1 MYPPLLL
8 IKRTRELLVV
18 LLLFIPSTLVHA
30 QHGFQ
35 LNDLEYFEKP
45 GVSVMVFQD
54 FYPEGH
60 QGGGSVIQHGERSAS
75 HGDIRLE
82 AAPGQEAP
90 VSQERDRHV
99 AGEAGTMT
107 A

>member
-8 IKRTRELLVV
+8 MKRTRELLVV

-60 QGGGSVIQHGERSAS
+60 QGGVSVIQHGERIAS
-75 HGDIRLE
+75 NGDIRLE
-82 AAPGQEAP
+82 AAA
-90 VSQERDRHV
+90 H
-99 AGEAGTMT
+99 
-107 A
+107 